1 MKNIYICIVLIFLN
15 YSCLDQ
21 IPENTLTYENAF
33 TTENELN
40 TTTSTIHYFLNIYY
54 ALNPALIAAGAK
66 VDESFS
72 DAQVQQWNPKSVI
85 STVESADDWKGL
97 YDIIYASN
105 LLLENIHK
113 TQNLTEER
121 YNFHAGQ
128 AHFALALSYFALAQR
143 YGDCVITN
151 NASDIVEYGA
161 SPMLDVINRAIS
173 HAKTAYEILP
183 IHEELRGVNG
193 AAISSKQYGSKG
205 NSATLLAY
213 IYAWKASLIENYGEL
228 YGIKEDAGKAYQQ
241 AIEYANSVIDKKVG
255 YYELCSSPKE
265 LCEYLS
271 SPQRENPESI
281 LTFTFDRSRSEFSI
295 SPNGIALNYVS
306 WPVNDL
312 LLPGNFVTETNYKL
326 YKKTVLKM
334 YSDPADERRDEF
346 FYELDKEHNLGND
359 YAIMY
364 KFRNSVYVPDEYSP
378 AGKYWRTI
386 DADYVYWRL
395 ADLILLRAEC
405 YAKLNNEALAK
416 EDLNRIRDRAGV
428 SAYPSEYD
436 GGMDL
441 KKAIFKERERELLG
455 ENDSRYYD
463 IVRNNYIKEE
473 LVGKFQK
480 LSSVEIKGGALFLP
494 IPRSAYINTDG
505 MIVNTKLHQKPYWLP
520 YM

>member
-1 MKNIYICIVLIFLN
+1 MKNIYIYTILTLLN

-33 TTENELN
+33 ATENELN

-54 ALNPALIAAGAK
+54 TANPVLTAAGAK
-66 VDESFS
+66 VDVSFS

-85 STVESADDWKGL
+85 AFVESSNDWKGL
-97 YDIIYASN
+97 YDIVYSSN

-113 TQNLTEER
+113 TKNLTEER
-121 YNFHAGQ
+121 YNYHVGQ
-128 AHFALALSYFALAQR
+128 AHFALGLSYFALAQR

-161 SPMLDVINRAIS
+161 SPMLDVIDKAVS
-173 HAKTAYEILP
+173 HAKTAYEVLP
-183 IHEELRGVNG
+183 THEELRGVNG
-193 AAISSKQYGSKG
+193 SVINSKQYGSKG

-213 IYAWKASLIENYGEL
+213 IYAWKASLIENYGGL
-228 YGIKEDAGKAYQQ
+228 YGIKENAKEAYQQ
-241 AIEYANSVIDKKVG
+241 AIEYASSVIDKKVG

-271 SPQRENPESI
+271 SPLRNNPESI

-295 SPNGIALNYVS
+295 SPNNVALNYVS

-312 LLPGNFVTETNYKL
+312 LLPGNFANETNYKL
-326 YKKTVLKM
+326 YKETILKM
-334 YSDPADERRDEF
+334 YSDPADERRNEF
-346 FYELDKEHNLGND
+346 FYKLNEEHHLGDD
-359 YAIMY
+359 YAILY

-405 YAKLNNEALAK
+405 YAKLNNTVLAEK
-416 EDLNRIRDRAGV
+416 DLNTIRSRAGISV
-428 SAYPSEYD
+428 YPSEYD
-436 GGMDL
+436 NGMDL

-463 IVRNNYIKEE
+463 IIRNNYIKEE
-473 LVGKFQK
+473 LIGKFSL
-480 LSSVEIKGGALFLP
+480 LSPADIKGGALFLP
-494 IPRSAYINTDG
+494 IPKSAYTNSDG
-505 MIVNTKLHQKPYWLP
+505 MIVNTKLRQKTYWLP